1 MALGERNFNDEEN
14 LARRPRRLTPIEC
27 ARLMGFIGPGES
39 DFKIPVS
46 DTQAYRQ
53 FGNSVVVP
61 VFNAVADL
69 MQPFIIAACS
79 SSSAKTKEAEVA

>member
-1 MALGERNFNDEEN
+1 MT
-14 LARRPRRLTPIEC
+14 PREC
-27 ARLMGFIGPGES
+27 ARLQGFPD

-61 VFNAVADL
+61 LISNVAELVVKAINQLDNKNADTHSI
-69 MQPFIIAACS
+69 FDGKDNI
-79 SSSAKTKEAEVA
+79 